1 MKWNQSSVFSESA
14 TMDKKYR
21 SLYEDYNPSDQRSSL
36 GTKVVVFC
44 ICTIFLCSMLLNVF
58 FITGSYHGE
67 KHQVHEPPITAHKAF
82 SVIFNHADGKC
93 AYQDDLNNVVSTQ
106 LEGSW
111 GINLK
116 ISKVLSPKFAP
127 PFNELKFQKNESVLD
142 IFPTDFCDKIDVIYF
157 MGEMTQKKDDKSGVA
172 PFVLTNIDGNPILA
186 ILTPKDGVQ
195 YWYVMMARAENRTDD
210 MLFLAP
216 STNTGGET
224 SAWKRIE

>member
-14 TMDKKYR
+14 TMETKYR

-67 KHQVHEPPITAHKAF
+67 KLGLHEPPITAHK
-82 SVIFNHADGKC
+82 DGKC
-93 AYQDDLNNVVSTQ
+93 AYQDDQNNVVSTQ

-111 GINLK
+111 GINLE
-116 ISKVLSPKFAP
+116 ISKVLSPKFAL
-127 PFNELKFQKNESVLD
+127 PFDELKFQKNESVLD

-195 YWYVMMARAENRTDD
+195 YWDVVMARAENKMDD

-224 SAWKRIE
+224 SAWKRID

>member
-1 MKWNQSSVFSESA
+1 
-14 TMDKKYR
+14 
-21 SLYEDYNPSDQRSSL
+21 
-36 GTKVVVFC
+36 
-44 ICTIFLCSMLLNVF
+44 MLLNVF

-67 KHQVHEPPITAHKAF
+67 KLGLHEPPITAHKAF

-111 GINLK
+111 GINLE
-116 ISKVLSPKFAP
+116 ISKVLSPKFAQ
-127 PFNELKFQKNESVLD
+127 PFDELKFQKNESVLD
-142 IFPTDFCDKIDVIYF
+142 IFDCDKIDVIYF
-157 MGEMTQKKDDKSGVA
+157 VGEMTQKKDDKTAVA

-186 ILTPKDGVQ
+186 WLTPKDGVQ
-195 YWYVMMARAENRTDD
+195 YSDVMMARAENRMDD

-224 SAWKRIE
+224 LAWKRID